1 MNKNLFTLLNT
12 IKLVDVVVTVALF
25 LLIIG
30 ILITQKNKIKAIMES
45 WRKKRN
51 FEDTIIESIKGLEES
66 DRRLQENIDKV
77 WNTMEMARGTSKEI
91 RSEMYSDIK
100 GISNNL
106 KDVNE
111 KLDIMERKN
120 NLSKQADLK
129 EKIEKLYRE
138 CHAHMVCTDTALETL
153 KDLIADYERHG
164 GKNSFVHSLVQPEM
178 YTWDKIETIPKKSH
192 DDSGD

>member
-25 LLIIG
+25 LLIIS

-66 DRRLQENIDKV
+66 DRRLQGNIDKV
-77 WNTMEMARGTSKEI
+77 WNTMEMTRDTSKEI

-178 YTWDKIETIPKKSH
+178 YTWDKIETIPKKSN
-192 DDSGD
+192 DDNVS

>member
-77 WNTMEMARGTSKEI
+77 WNTMEMARDTSKEI
-91 RSEMYSDIK
+91 RSEVYSDIK

-192 DDSGD
+192 ADSGD

>member
-1 MNKNLFTLLNT
+1 MHNILALN
-12 IKLVDVVVTVALF
+12 
-25 LLIIG
+25 
-30 ILITQKNKIKAIMES
+30 
-45 WRKKRN
+45 
-51 FEDTIIESIKGLEES
+51 
-66 DRRLQENIDKV
+66 
-77 WNTMEMARGTSKEI
+77 
-91 RSEMYSDIK
+91 

>member
-77 WNTMEMARGTSKEI
+77 WNTMDMARDTSKEI

>member
-77 WNTMEMARGTSKEI
+77 WNTMEMARDTSKEI

-138 CHAHMVCTDTALETL
+138 CHAHM
-153 KDLIADYERHG
+153 
-164 GKNSFVHSLVQPEM
+164 
-178 YTWDKIETIPKKSH
+178 
-192 DDSGD
+192 

>member
-25 LLIIG
+25 LLIIS

-51 FEDTIIESIKGLEES
+51 FEDTIIESIKGLEKS
-66 DRRLQENIDKV
+66 DRRLQGNIDKV
-77 WNTMEMARGTSKEI
+77 WNTMEMARDTSKEI

-178 YTWDKIETIPKKSH
+178 YTWDKIETIPKKSN
-192 DDSGD
+192 DDNVS

>member
-12 IKLVDVVVTVALF
+12 IKLVDVVATVALF
-25 LLIIG
+25 LLIVG
-30 ILITQKNKIKAIMES
+30 ILITQKNKIKAMLES

-51 FEDTIIESIKGLEES
+51 FEDTIIESIIGLEES

-77 WNTMEMARGTSKEI
+77 WNTMEVARDTSKEI
-91 RSEMYSDIK
+91 RSEMYADIK
-100 GISNNL
+100 GISTNL
-106 KDVNE
+106 KGVNE
-111 KLDIMERKN
+111 KLDIMEHKN

-138 CHAHMVCTDTALETL
+138 CHTHMVCTDTALETL

-178 YTWDKIETIPKKSH
+178 YTWDKIETIPKKPH
-192 DDSGD
+192 NDNID

>member
-25 LLIIG
+25 LLIIS

-66 DRRLQENIDKV
+66 DRRLQGNIDKV
-77 WNTMEMARGTSKEI
+77 WNTMEMARDTSKEI

-178 YTWDKIETIPKKSH
+178 YTWDKIETIPKKSN
-192 DDSGD
+192 DDNVS

>member
-12 IKLVDVVVTVALF
+12 IKLVDVVATVALF
-25 LLIIG
+25 LLIVG
-30 ILITQKNKIKAIMES
+30 ILITQKNKIKAILES

-66 DRRLQENIDKV
+66 DRRLQDNIDKV
-77 WNTMEMARGTSKEI
+77 WNTMEMARDTSKEI

-120 NLSKQADLK
+120 NLSKQAELK

-153 KDLIADYERHG
+153 KDLIADYERLG